1 MGGVATMSRVNVG
14 NAVSGG
20 AGESWTR
27 RILLTVSSA
36 DSFPECLVYA
46 IEREFPS
53 IVVERATSLEAAC
66 GAFEHPVCLILVDAE
81 FLHEIG
87 DHAASLMRAHS
98 AAPIVLA
105 QHDSRV
111 PVSVQDIFDL
121 KIVRSVLPMD
131 LKLDVWL
138 SVIRLMLRGGEYFP
152 FAMFQSYANSLS
164 DRAPEHS
171 PQVQQS
177 MADGA
182 DFDEISELTD
192 REFQILEM
200 VARGLQNKIIA
211 ATLRLSEHTVKI
223 HLHNIITKLGAH
235 NRTEAAAVFHARKDS
250 FYSGMDRSR
259 AGVVHS
265 SP

>member
-1 MGGVATMSRVNVG
+1 MSRVNLRSTVG
-14 NAVSGG
+14 SG
-20 AGESWTR
+20 AGDSWAR
-27 RILLTVSSA
+27 RILLTVSSE

-53 IVVERATSLEAAC
+53 IVVEQATSLDAAC
-66 GAFEHPVCLILVDAE
+66 DTFEHPVCLILIDTE
-81 FLHEIG
+81 FLQDI
-87 DHAASLMRAHS
+87 DTHAAAFMRCHPS
-98 AAPIVLA
+98 APIVLV

-111 PVSVQDIFDL
+111 PVSIQDVLDL

-152 FAMFQSYANSLS
+152 LAMFQSFAKGLS
-164 DRAPEHS
+164 DRAPDHS
-171 PQVQQS
+171 LQIEQS
-177 MADGA
+177 ATDRAG
-182 DFDEISELTD
+182 FDEMGELTE

-235 NRTEAAAVFHARKDS
+235 NRTEAAAVFHARKDT
-250 FYSGMDRSR
+250 FYGGMERSR
-259 AGVVHS
+259 QPGISQS
-265 SP
+265 SA

>member
-1 MGGVATMSRVNVG
+1 MSRVNVHSTVG
-14 NAVSGG
+14 SG
-20 AGESWTR
+20 AGESWAAR
-27 RILLTVSSA
+27 RIILTVSST

-53 IVVERATSLEAAC
+53 IVVEQATGIEAAC
-66 GAFEHPVCLILVDAE
+66 APFEHPVCLVLIDTELLHKIDGYAAE
-81 FLHEIG
+81 
-87 DHAASLMRAHS
+87 LMRHHP
-98 AAPIVLA
+98 AAPIVLV
-105 QHDSRV
+105 QHDSRAS
-111 PVSVQDIFDL
+111 VSMHDVLDL

-152 FAMFQSYANSLS
+152 LAMFQSYARSLS
-164 DRAPEHS
+164 QKASDHSTPAEQPRPDRSGFEE
-171 PQVQQS
+171 
-177 MADGA
+177 MG
-182 DFDEISELTD
+182 ELTD

-250 FYSGMDRSR
+250 FHGGLERSGSPQS
-259 AGVVHS
+259 VQS

>member
-1 MGGVATMSRVNVG
+1 MSNINVRSTVG
-14 NAVSGG
+14 SG
-20 AGESWTR
+20 AGETWSR

-53 IVVERATSLEAAC
+53 IVVEQATSLEAAC
-66 GAFEHPVCLILVDAE
+66 SAFEHPVCMILIDTE
-81 FLHEIG
+81 FLQEI
-87 DHAASLMRAHS
+87 DEHAADLMRCHP
-98 AAPIVLA
+98 AAPIVLV

-111 PVSVQDIFDL
+111 PVSIQDVLDL

-152 FAMFQSYANSLS
+152 LTMFQSYAKGLS
-164 DRAPEHS
+164 DKAPEQ
-171 PQVQQS
+171 PAQTQQS
-177 MADGA
+177 VPDRAG
-182 DFDEISELTD
+182 FDEMGELTE

-211 ATLRLSEHTVKI
+211 AALRLSEHTVKI

-250 FYSGMDRSR
+250 FYSSMGRPGPQGIDQPL
-259 AGVVHS
+259 A
-265 SP
+265 

>member
-1 MGGVATMSRVNVG
+1 M
-14 NAVSGG
+14 
-20 AGESWTR
+20 
-27 RILLTVSSA
+27 ILIDTELLHKI
-36 DSFPECLVYA
+36 DGYA
-46 IEREFPS
+46 
-53 IVVERATSLEAAC
+53 
-66 GAFEHPVCLILVDAE
+66 AE
-81 FLHEIG
+81 
-87 DHAASLMRAHS
+87 LMRHHP
-98 AAPIVLA
+98 AAPIVLV
-105 QHDSRV
+105 QHDSRAS
-111 PVSVQDIFDL
+111 VSMHDVLDL

-152 FAMFQSYANSLS
+152 LAMFQSYARSLS
-164 DRAPEHS
+164 QKASDHSAPAEQSRPDRSGFEE
-171 PQVQQS
+171 
-177 MADGA
+177 MDG
-182 DFDEISELTD
+182 LTD

-250 FYSGMDRSR
+250 FQGGLERSGSPQP
-259 AGVVHS
+259 VQS

>member
-1 MGGVATMSRVNVG
+1 MSRVNMGSAVG
-14 NAVSGG
+14 SG
-20 AGESWTR
+20 AGESWAR

-53 IVVERATSLEAAC
+53 IVVEQVASLEAAS

-81 FLHEIG
+81 FLHDIS
-87 DHAASLMRAHS
+87 DHAADLTQMHP

-111 PVSVQDIFDL
+111 PVSVQDVLDL
-121 KIVRSVLPMD
+121 KLVRSVLPMD

-152 FAMFQSYANSLS
+152 LAMFQSHANRLS
-164 DRAPEHS
+164 DKAPDHS
-171 PQVQQS
+171 PRAEQSVQDS
-177 MADGA
+177 P

-211 ATLRLSEHTVKI
+211 AALRLSEHTVKI

-250 FYSGMDRSR
+250 FYNGMERPR
-259 AGVVHS
+259 AGVAQS

>member
-1 MGGVATMSRVNVG
+1 MSRVNVRSTVG
-14 NAVSGG
+14 SG
-20 AGESWTR
+20 AGESWAAR
-27 RILLTVSSA
+27 RIIVTVSST

-53 IVVERATSLEAAC
+53 IVVEQAAGIEAAC
-66 GAFEHPVCLILVDAE
+66 ATFEHPVCLILVDTELLHKIDAYAAE
-81 FLHEIG
+81 
-87 DHAASLMRAHS
+87 LMRYHP
-98 AAPIVLA
+98 AAPIVLV
-105 QHDSRV
+105 QHDSRA
-111 PVSVQDIFDL
+111 PVSIHDVLDL

-152 FAMFQSYANSLS
+152 LAMFQSYARNLS
-164 DRAPEHS
+164 QKAPDHSAPAEHPMPDRSGFEE
-171 PQVQQS
+171 
-177 MADGA
+177 MG
-182 DFDEISELTD
+182 ELTD

-211 ATLRLSEHTVKI
+211 AALHLSEHTVKI

-235 NRTEAAAVFHARKDS
+235 NRTEAAAVFHARRDT
-250 FYSGMDRSR
+250 FYGGMERSCSPQPIQ
-259 AGVVHS
+259 S

>member
-1 MGGVATMSRVNVG
+1 MSRVNVRSTVG
-14 NAVSGG
+14 SG
-20 AGESWTR
+20 AGESWAAR
-27 RILLTVSSA
+27 RIILTVSST

-53 IVVERATSLEAAC
+53 IVVEQAAGIEAAC
-66 GAFEHPVCLILVDAE
+66 ATFEHPVCLILVDTELLHKIDAYAAE
-81 FLHEIG
+81 
-87 DHAASLMRAHS
+87 LMRYHP
-98 AAPIVLA
+98 AAPIVLV
-105 QHDSRV
+105 QHDSRA
-111 PVSVQDIFDL
+111 PVSIHDVLDL

-152 FAMFQSYANSLS
+152 LAMFQSYARNLS
-164 DRAPEHS
+164 QKAPDHSAPAEHPMPDRSGFEE
-171 PQVQQS
+171 
-177 MADGA
+177 MG
-182 DFDEISELTD
+182 ELTD

-211 ATLRLSEHTVKI
+211 AALHLSEHTVKI

-235 NRTEAAAVFHARKDS
+235 NRTEAAAVFHARRDT
-250 FYSGMDRSR
+250 FYGGMEPSCSPQPIQ
-259 AGVVHS
+259 S

>member
-1 MGGVATMSRVNVG
+1 MSRVNVRSTVG
-14 NAVSGG
+14 SG
-20 AGESWTR
+20 AGESWAAR
-27 RILLTVSSA
+27 RIILTVSST

-53 IVVERATSLEAAC
+53 IVVEQAAGIEAAC
-66 GAFEHPVCLILVDAE
+66 ATFEHPVCLILVDTELLHKIDAYAAE
-81 FLHEIG
+81 
-87 DHAASLMRAHS
+87 LMRYHP
-98 AAPIVLA
+98 AAPIVLV
-105 QHDSRV
+105 QHDSRA
-111 PVSVQDIFDL
+111 PVSIHDVLDL

-152 FAMFQSYANSLS
+152 LAMFQSYARNLS
-164 DRAPEHS
+164 QKAPDHSASAEHPMPDRSGFEE
-171 PQVQQS
+171 
-177 MADGA
+177 MG
-182 DFDEISELTD
+182 ELTD

-211 ATLRLSEHTVKI
+211 AALHLSEHTVKI

-235 NRTEAAAVFHARKDS
+235 NRTEAAAVFHARRDT
-250 FYSGMDRSR
+250 FYGGMERSCSPQPIQ
-259 AGVVHS
+259 S

>member
-1 MGGVATMSRVNVG
+1 MSSVVNTRVAAG
-14 NAVSGG
+14 NGI
-20 AGESWTR
+20 GEHWSR
-27 RILLTVSSA
+27 RILLIVSN

-53 IVVERATSLEAAC
+53 ISVEQVPMLEAAC
-66 GAFEHPVCLILVDAE
+66 AAFEHPVCLTLVDTE
-81 FLHEIG
+81 FLHEINNYAEG
-87 DHAASLMRAHS
+87 LLRLHPG
-98 AAPIVLA
+98 APIVLVQNDA
-105 QHDSRV
+105 RA
-111 PVSVQDIFDL
+111 PVSVQDVFDL

-152 FAMFQSYANSLS
+152 LAMFQSYAKGFAVQAPDQSAEIDQS
-164 DRAPEHS
+164 ASSRAGFEE
-171 PQVQQS
+171 
-177 MADGA
+177 MG
-182 DFDEISELTD
+182 ELTD

-235 NRTEAAAVFHARKDS
+235 NRTEAAAVFHERKDNFHGATERLRTPRLS
-250 FYSGMDRSR
+250 Q
-259 AGVVHS
+259 S